1 MEPSRLIRKPRT
13 WHKVMSRIANRFGWA
28 QCMPPIVGQLDSEQ
42 KIAPGT
48 IRDSREFVHTAISDD
63 VLLIRAD
70 VLGFRPEELEL
81 TIEARC
87 LTIAA
92 RRKAPHHRRLDEV
105 IYLDQSPDV
114 MLRILQLPREI
125 DPKRSTATLRGGILE
140 VSLPTAFPQCHTLF
154 GADTHW
160 VA

>member
-1 MEPSRLIRKPRT
+1 MEPSRLNRKPRT
-13 WHKVMSRIANRFGWA
+13 WRQVMSRIANRLGWA
-28 QCMPPIVGQLDSEQ
+28 QRMPPILGQLDSEE
-42 KIAPGT
+42 KIAPES
-48 IRDSREFVHTAISDD
+48 IDDLPESVHTAISDD

-92 RRKAPHHRRLDEV
+92 RRKTPHHRELDEV
-105 IYLDQSPDV
+105 IYLDQSPDL

-140 VSLPTAFPQCHTLF
+140 VSLATAFPQCHTLF